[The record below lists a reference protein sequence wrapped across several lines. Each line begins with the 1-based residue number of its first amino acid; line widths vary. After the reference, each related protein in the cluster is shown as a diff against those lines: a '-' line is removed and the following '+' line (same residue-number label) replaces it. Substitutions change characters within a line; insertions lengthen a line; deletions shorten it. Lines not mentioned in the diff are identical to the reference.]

1 MSLYDTVAH
10 EFQREQWFVG
20 TCKNKEV
27 THQRL
32 LERGDVGDFVIRISE
47 RGGYTLICKI
57 GAEKLS
63 FKHLMQNPD
72 GTIQM
77 EGSKHVL
84 PDMDEMLRLIKPLAK
99 RPSREIVV
107 DDASE
112 DTYLETQDNVA
123 DYDFGSRT
131 EDSNAGGYFEVSP
144 IYDDASNYVG
154 IEPEDVE
161 EITEVDPVYDAAG
174 GGEDG
179 VDYDAATAE
188 GKY

>member
-20 TCKNKEV
+20 TCKNKEVSGPLTRGVVLFDEEAAHFQHRPPSLSPPPSFFAFTSHAPNPLCFSIQV

-72 GTIQM
+72 G
-77 EGSKHVL
+77 
-84 PDMDEMLRLIKPLAK
+84 A
-99 RPSREIVV
+99 
-107 DDASE
+107 
-112 DTYLETQDNVA
+112 
-123 DYDFGSRT
+123 
-131 EDSNAGGYFEVSP
+131 
-144 IYDDASNYVG
+144 
-154 IEPEDVE
+154 
-161 EITEVDPVYDAAG
+161 
-174 GGEDG
+174 
-179 VDYDAATAE
+179 
-188 GKY
+188 